1 MSTLSSLFHSWAFV
15 PSFVPSFFPSFF
27 FLSSFFP
34 PLIKGRRRGPTHC
47 GMTGMM
53 HPRENST
60 ISSAIVSSLSPAD
73 KRSAPRF
80 FREEMVP
87 GEPGEPGSQ
96 GRAGT
101 RPKGVW
107 ELRGGDERCSAEH
120 QREREE
126 TVKQSERNDLRM
138 RKASKGNA
146 TLDEKDNQ
154 VLDEADPTSI
164 ICRRPGNTSK
174 GGSRAS
180 SIPPAEI
187 GCFLW
192 FPVPFFF
199 FFSRDISKKLLL
211 QRPLKERGPDLCCTQ
226 TGQLC

>member
-1 MSTLSSLFHSWAFV
+1 
-15 PSFVPSFFPSFF
+15 
-27 FLSSFFP
+27 
-34 PLIKGRRRGPTHC
+34 
-47 GMTGMM
+47 
-53 HPRENST
+53 
-60 ISSAIVSSLSPAD
+60 
-73 KRSAPRF
+73 
-80 FREEMVP
+80 MVP

-146 TLDEKDNQ
+146 AALEKKENQ

-187 GCFLW
+187 GWLFL
-192 FPVPFFF
+192 FPFFF
-199 FFSRDISKKLLL
+199 FFFPPRDISKKVAVAKAIERKRTRSMLYTDGSVVLIVIIIFSLLKTTKNL
-211 QRPLKERGPDLCCTQ
+211 AICHTRMILTTVRSARL
-226 TGQLC
+226 